1 MLTLSIPL
9 VQILNAEDSCAAVQL
24 MVSLL
29 IPQDR
34 LVPSELTNVTFHLLS
49 WITYLSMLEI
59 K

>member
-9 VQILNAEDSCAAVQL
+9 VQIHNAEDSCAAVQL

-34 LVPSELTNVTFHLLS
+34 LVPSELTNATFHLLS